1 MSFETERKNEACQH
15 CMIRLHIQVVFCM
28 STVHCEKN
36 KIIFSKKYGD
46 MISVR
51 KEQRKL

>member
-15 CMIRLHIQVVFCM
+15 CMIRLDIQVVFCM
-28 STVHCEKN
+28 STVHCEKI
-36 KIIFSKKYGD
+36 KSYSVKKYGD